1 MANNANIFE
10 STLKDIYFKIL
21 RFINISYIYSH
32 TFVSTAWD
40 AFWAIYINKI
50 PLEVIVNLLADQD
63 IGVSFLVSLLE
74 ILFFFSRNSLN
85 DSFMY
90 YVVDSFFLLI
100 DTSALQNPILPFF
113 SSPISSSDNM
123 SV

>member
-1 MANNANIFE
+1 M
-10 STLKDIYFKIL
+10 
-21 RFINISYIYSH
+21 
-32 TFVSTAWD
+32 STAWD

-63 IGVSFLVSLLE
+63 IGISFLVSLLE